1 MRFSVEQFDTNTR
14 WFIAQ
19 SNARMPFFMA
29 GAFGEGNPSFLFAQ
43 NQQLDLSFVLFP
55 LPGFCSS
62 QRVAEIE
69 KLTAVEKAAFNP
81 FALDQRVGMVQ
92 AARTE
97 YLDAGFFHL
106 FAFPILVKAIC
117 AQEAPEHPWASGRL
131 RRTAADRVV
140 CFNACLRVFFAFAF
154 LNRCRPKATK
164 RAQWRV
170 LQIGKGV
177 QLK

>member
-19 SNARMPFFMA
+19 NNARMPFFMA
-29 GAFGEGNPSFLFAQ
+29 GAFGEGNPSFLFTQ
-43 NQQLDLSFVLFP
+43 KQQLDLSFVLFP

-92 AARTE
+92 AERSIWMLAFFT
-97 YLDAGFFHL
+97 YLPFPFWL
-106 FAFPILVKAIC
+106 KPFAPKK
-117 AQEAPEHPWASGRL
+117 
-131 RRTAADRVV
+131 
-140 CFNACLRVFFAFAF
+140 
-154 LNRCRPKATK
+154 RPNT
-164 RAQWRV
+164 RG
-170 LQIGKGV
+170 LLGV
-177 QLK
+177 